1 MNDNEK
7 MLIVSVIYLVLDVIW
22 IILNINKHNEN
33 IIRVQGKKS
42 ELTYKSV
49 FYIILC
55 YVLVL
60 LSLLHIA
67 IPLTL
72 NNINKDD
79 DLQTKAYKSI
89 IYGGSVGFC
98 IYGIYNLIS
107 LIIYEKYDITLALL
121 DTAWGGFIYSFI
133 TFLYLL
139 INPIHPVLLS

>member
-1 MNDNEK
+1 
-7 MLIVSVIYLVLDVIW
+7 MLIVAVVYLVLDVIW
-22 IILNINKHNEN
+22 IFLNIREQNEN
-33 IIRVQGKKS
+33 IIRIQGKQT
-42 ELTYKSV
+42 EITYKRV
-49 FYIILC
+49 VYIIIC
-55 YVLVL
+55 YILIL

-72 NNINKDD
+72 NNIGNSD

-107 LIIYEKYDITLALL
+107 LIIYEKFEITLALY
-121 DTAWGGFIYSFI
+121 DTAWGWFIYSFI

-139 INPIHPVLLS
+139 LK

>member
-1 MNDNEK
+1 
-7 MLIVSVIYLVLDVIW
+7 MLIVAVVYLVLDVIW
-22 IILNINKHNEN
+22 IFLNIREQNEN
-33 IIRVQGKKS
+33 IIRIQGKQT
-42 ELTYKSV
+42 EITYKRV
-49 FYIILC
+49 VYIIIC
-55 YVLVL
+55 YILIL

-72 NNINKDD
+72 NNIGNGD

-107 LIIYEKYDITLALL
+107 LIIYEKFEITLALY
-121 DTAWGGFIYSFI
+121 DTAWGWFIYSFI

-139 INPIHPVLLS
+139 LK

>member
-1 MNDNEK
+1 MCQICK
-7 MLIVSVIYLVLDVIW
+7 GFVLRLVCQHALEE
-22 IILNINKHNEN
+22 NEN
-33 IIRVQGKKS
+33 IIRIQGKQT
-42 ELTYKSV
+42 EITYIRV
-49 FYIILC
+49 VYIIIC
-55 YVLVL
+55 YILIL

-72 NNINKDD
+72 NNIGNSD

-107 LIIYEKYDITLALL
+107 LIIYEKFEITLALY
-121 DTAWGGFIYSFI
+121 DTAWGWFIYSFI

-139 INPIHPVLLS
+139 LK

>member
-1 MNDNEK
+1 MDNNIK
-7 MLIVSVIYLVLDVIW
+7 MLIVAVVYLVLDVIW
-22 IILNINKHNEN
+22 IFLNIREQNEN
-33 IIRVQGKKS
+33 IIRIQGKQT
-42 ELTYKSV
+42 EITYKRV
-49 FYIILC
+49 VYIIIC
-55 YVLVL
+55 YILIL

-72 NNINKDD
+72 NNIGNSD

-107 LIIYEKYDITLALL
+107 LIIYEKFEITLALY
-121 DTAWGGFIYSFI
+121 DTAWGWFIYSFI

-139 INPIHPVLLS
+139 LK

>member
-1 MNDNEK
+1 
-7 MLIVSVIYLVLDVIW
+7 MLIVSVVYLVLDVIW
-22 IILNINKHNEN
+22 IFLNIREQNEN
-33 IIRVQGKKS
+33 IIRIQGKQT
-42 ELTYKSV
+42 EITYKRV
-49 FYIILC
+49 VYIIIC
-55 YVLVL
+55 YILIL

-72 NNINKDD
+72 NNIGNGD

-107 LIIYEKYDITLALL
+107 LIIYEKFEITLALT
-121 DTAWGGFIYSFI
+121 DTSWGWFIYSFI

-139 INPIHPVLLS
+139 LK